1 MITEQ
6 PRPPSD
12 ALSTQERRILS
23 SRAPDEAQI
32 SVRSDSRARLV
43 ALRDN
48 IFVFLFFTLL
58 AVVLTYPVVFHLG
71 DRVIGAYRG
80 DNFHYLWQLW
90 YPAHAVFDLHTS
102 PFLDPDVYV
111 PYGFDLIR
119 NQDLSPANVLLF
131 MPVTYLLGEVVTYNL
146 LVFISFP
153 LTAFGTYLLARQLW
167 GSRAGALLAGVIVAF
182 CAYRVT
188 RSTGHLTMVTTE
200 WIPFFFLFLE
210 ETIRN
215 PNRRSAIL
223 VGIFY
228 ALSALATWTYAWL
241 LAIAAVLYL
250 AVRVRWW
257 TERKRLVPL
266 LSSGFL
272 AIVVAL
278 VLVVPFAI
286 PYVQATNSSAVT
298 ARPPE
303 ESQAFSAS
311 IADFF
316 IPSAFHT
323 IWGEWVRENWRSGN
337 NGLWLSEWQVYLGAV
352 ALVLASVGIL
362 GQRSRIA
369 GALVV
374 VAAGSF
380 VIALG
385 PTLYIIHPAPLAG
398 VAARAPLSPIPLPV
412 SILDQV
418 PPLRYLRGWA
428 RMGFFVE
435 FAVGLLAAG
444 GLASL
449 LQALRQRF
457 GTRARNAQ
465 LVLTVSIFGL
475 VVLDSLSVPFGM
487 AEVSPR
493 PVDVWLAQQSE
504 KFTIME
510 YPVLNN
516 AYSGPAMYV
525 TRLTGKRTVMGY
537 ASYPPNLAFWGILSH
552 FPSPDAL
559 DLLKHWGVK
568 YVLVDENAYS
578 AGVEFWGVR
587 SNWDQML
594 SAILA
599 SERLQ
604 EVTVRG
610 GVHVY
615 ALVDE
620 PPRALGT
627 VELLRNP
634 GFENGTAAG
643 PAGWTANGS
652 PTYDRSPSDAHS
664 GSGAIAVTFQS
675 LFISA
680 PVQIQAGK
688 CYQLSMFSR
697 ADRQDSLV
705 RLQINWLDAKDNQL
719 APRTAGIQL
728 VLVGSTWEQAKA
740 EYRAPAGSYAARIYA
755 VAQQG
760 RVWLDDY
767 SLRELAQGCPRRLTS
782 P

>member
-1 MITEQ
+1 VIAEQ
-6 PRPPSD
+6 PHSPGDER
-12 ALSTQERRILS
+12 STREPRFFP
-23 SRAPDEAQI
+23 SRALDPGQV
-32 SVRSDSRARLV
+32 SVDSDSRARLSGW
-43 ALRDN
+43 REN
-48 IFVFLFFTLL
+48 IVVFLFFSLL
-58 AVVLTYPVVFHLG
+58 TIVLTYPAAFHLG

-102 PFLDPDVYV
+102 PFLDPDIYV

-131 MPVTYLLGEVVTYNL
+131 MPVTYLLGEVATYNL
-146 LVFISFP
+146 LVLLSFP
-153 LTAFGTYLLARQLW
+153 LTAFGTFLLARQLW

-188 RSTGHLTMVTTE
+188 RSTGHLTMVTTQ

-215 PNRRSAIL
+215 PNRRNAIL

-228 ALSALATWTYAWL
+228 AFSALATWTYAWL
-241 LAIAAVLYL
+241 VAIAAVLYL
-250 AVRVRWW
+250 GARVPWW
-257 TERKRLVPL
+257 SERRRLVPL
-266 LSSGFL
+266 LSSGL
-272 AIVVAL
+272 AAAIVAL
-278 VLVVPFAI
+278 ALILPFAI
-286 PYVQATNSSAVT
+286 PYIQATNSGAVT

-316 IPSAFHT
+316 VPSAFHT
-323 IWGEWVRENWRSGN
+323 IWGNWVLENWR
-337 NGLWLSEWQVYLGAV
+337 NGDNGIWLSEWQVYLGFV
-352 ALVLASVGIL
+352 ALAMAIVGIVAH
-362 GQRSRIA
+362 RNRIA
-369 GALVV
+369 GALIV

-385 PTLYIIHPAPLAG
+385 PTLYLTHPEPIAG

-412 SILDQV
+412 SLLDQI
-418 PPLRYLRGWA
+418 PPFRYLRGWA

-435 FAVGLLAAG
+435 LAVGLLAAL
-444 GLASL
+444 GLATL
-449 LQALRQRF
+449 LQVLGRQF
-457 GTRARNAQ
+457 ATRAGTAQ
-465 LVLTVSIFGL
+465 LLVTVGVFIL
-475 VVLDSLSVPFGM
+475 AILDSLSVPFGM

-493 PVDVWLAQQSE
+493 PVDTWLAQQPE

-510 YPVLNN
+510 YPVLEN

-552 FPSPDAL
+552 FPAPGAL
-559 DLLKHWGVK
+559 DLLKRWGVK
-568 YVLVDENAYS
+568 YLLVDETAYR
-578 AGVEFWGVR
+578 AGAEFWGVR
-587 SNWDQML
+587 RDWNQIL
-594 SAILA
+594 PAVLA
-599 SERLQ
+599 SGRLR

-620 PPRALGT
+620 PPLALGT
-627 VELLRNP
+627 LELMRNP
-634 GFENGTAAG
+634 GFEDGTAAT
-643 PAGWTANGS
+643 PVGWMAFGS
-652 PTYDRSPSDAHS
+652 VAYDHSPSNAHS
-664 GSGAIAVTFQS
+664 GNASIAVTLKDF
-675 LFISA
+675 FVSA
-680 PVQIQAGK
+680 PVQIQAGQ
-688 CYQLSMFSR
+688 CYQLSVFSR
-697 ADRQDSLV
+697 ADQGDSLV
-705 RLQINWLDAKDNQL
+705 RLQINWLDAKGNQL
-719 APRTAGIQL
+719 DPTTAAIQFTL
-728 VLVGSTWEQAKA
+728 VDSTWEQVKTQ
-740 EYRAPAGSYAARIYA
+740 YRAPAGSYGARAYA

-767 SLRELAQGCPRRLTS
+767 SLRELADGCPRRLT
-782 P
+782 PP